1 MKSTSACSPPPA
13 NRVSTPPRLPNRDR
27 PRTAHTNGTVSTADR
42 GLAAASAA
50 LTLIFASAPLY
61 AQERSESSELDDLIP
76 DAAVENPEAWALE
89 TESASLEP
97 LPAEE
102 AEDPIAELSLP
113 DEPII
118 LNEPGD
124 LVFEPL
130 DPVEPDED
138 VRFADLQTDAP
149 LNDFSNAETVA
160 INDELVLGFPQREP
174 PFTEQGEFL
183 SRFEA
188 LSTIEELES
197 EADSIALLAARSR
210 KDEQLLNTLLRIYG
224 YYDAQVI
231 RSVGG
236 EREPAAGESAARVRF
251 DILPGARYRFGAV
264 DLGSLSQAPDASQLR
279 SAFEVR
285 PGDYLSSDKVVE
297 ERYDLDLAL
306 GELGYAFAE
315 IDEPTLLVD
324 HARQEGDLTLPVRP
338 NGKYVFG
345 DTVSSMPEFLSG
357 RHLATIARYDAGN
370 VYQRSLEL
378 DLRRA
383 VIATGLVSEVSIVP
397 REVQAP
403 VGDTPGVVEMGVQ
416 LTPAPLRTIAGAIGY
431 GSEEGFRIQASWEHR
446 NLFPPEGAL
455 RIRGTLGTREQLA
468 GITFRRNNFGNR
480 DRILTV
486 DAFAS
491 TIDSD
496 AFDAN
501 TVSAI
506 VTYER
511 ASTLLFQKPI
521 SYSLGLELVATDERP
536 APIDGVTP
544 PRETFF
550 VAAIPAYGLIDQ
562 TDDLLDPTTGF
573 RLGGR
578 ISPEI
583 SQSQGTTSF
592 YARSQIDASYYRQV
606 GERVV
611 FAARTRLGAI
621 AGTSLANIAP
631 SRRFYAGGGS
641 SVRGY
646 GYQQIGPSN
655 GFGEPNGGRSLVE
668 LSVEARIRTPLFDNS
683 VSIVPFVDAGAVGPK
698 EFPQFD
704 NVKFGAGVG
713 LRYYT
718 GFGPLRVDVGVPIN
732 PDPDDGPV
740 AVYVSLGQAF

>member
-1 MKSTSACSPPPA
+1 MNDPA
-13 NRVSTPPRLPNRDR
+13 
-27 PRTAHTNGTVSTADR
+27 
-42 GLAAASAA
+42 
-50 LTLIFASAPLY
+50 
-61 AQERSESSELDDLIP
+61 
-76 DAAVENPEAWALE
+76 
-89 TESASLEP
+89 
-97 LPAEE
+97 
-102 AEDPIAELSLP
+102 
-113 DEPII
+113 
-118 LNEPGD
+118 D
-124 LVFEPL
+124 LVFDPL
-130 DPVEPDED
+130 EPVEPDED
-138 VRFADLQTDAP
+138 VRFADLQTDVP
-149 LNDFSNAETVA
+149 LNDFSDAETVT
-160 INDELVLGFPQREP
+160 ISDELVLGFPQREP
-174 PFTEQGEFL
+174 PFTEQGDFL
-183 SRFEA
+183 ARFEA
-188 LSTIEELES
+188 LSTIEELDS
-197 EADSIALLAARSR
+197 EEDSVALLSARSR
-210 KDEQLLNTLLRIYG
+210 KDEELLNTLLRIYG
-224 YYDAQVI
+224 YYDAQVL
-231 RSVGG
+231 RTVGAG
-236 EREPAAGESAARVRF
+236 ADGAAGTTKLQVRF
-251 DILPGARYRFGAV
+251 DILPGARYRLGAI
-264 DLGSLSQAPDASQLR
+264 DLGQLSQAVDAEILR
-279 SAFEVR
+279 STVELQT
-285 PGDYLSSDKVVE
+285 GDYLFSDKIVE
-297 ERYDLDLAL
+297 ERYDLDEAL

-315 IDEPTLLVD
+315 IDEPSLLID
-324 HARQEGDLTLPVRP
+324 HARLEGDLTVAVRP

-345 DTVSSMPEFLSG
+345 QTVSSMPDFLSG
-357 RHLATIARYDAGN
+357 DHLETIARYDAGN

-383 VIATGLVSEVSIVP
+383 VVATGLVSEVRITP
-397 REVQAP
+397 REVRAP
-403 VGDTPGVVEMGVQ
+403 EGNKPGIVEMGVE

-455 RIRGTLGTREQLA
+455 RIRGIVGTQEQLA

-480 DRILTV
+480 DRILTI

-536 APIDGVTP
+536 APIDGVSP

-550 VAAIPAYGLIDQ
+550 VAALPAYGLIDR
-562 TDDLLDPTTGF
+562 TNDLLDPTTGF

-578 ISPEI
+578 ISPEV
-583 SQSQGTTSF
+583 SQSAGTTSF

-606 GERVV
+606 TERVV
-611 FAARTRLGAI
+611 LAARTRLGAI
-621 AGTSLANIAP
+621 AGAALANIAP

-668 LSVEARIRTPLFDNS
+668 LSFEARIRTPLFDNS
-683 VSIVPFVDAGAVGPK
+683 VAIVPFVDAGSVGPN
-698 EFPQFD
+698 EFPQFKD
-704 NVKFGAGVG
+704 VKLGAGVG

-718 GFGPLRVDVGVPIN
+718 GFGPLRVDVGVPLN
-732 PDPDDGPV
+732 PDPDDSPV